1 MEPIEVRLARIEEH
15 MVHVKGD
22 CREIK
27 NAMIPMRKELD
38 DVRIQRAVDEALRK
52 RDRRWTHGI
61 SAMIASFIT
70 LLGYFWPYK

>member
-22 CREIK
+22 CRDIK
-27 NAMIPMRKELD
+27 NAMVPMRKELD

-52 RDRRWTHGI
+52 RDRKWTHGI
-61 SAMIASFIT
+61 SAAIAAIVTFI
-70 LLGYFWPYK
+70 GHFIGHS